1 MEEKKY
7 KKNLH
12 EGSRAS
18 TYEHARG
25 LRHTQTD
32 AEKKL
37 WSLLRNRQLKG
48 KKFRRQHPFADYILD
63 FYCHECKLSV
73 ELDGNFHTEKDQR
86 EYDEARTR
94 LLNEFKI
101 TVLRFWNHEVMNG
114 PEKVI
119 EKIAAC
125 LY

>member
-18 TYEHARG
+18 TFQHARE
-25 LRHTQTD
+25 LRHAETD

-37 WSLLRNRQLKG
+37 WAFLRNRQLKG
-48 KKFRRQHPFADYILD
+48 KKFRRQHPFADYVLD
-63 FYCHECKLSV
+63 FYCHECKLDV
-73 ELDGNFHTEKDQR
+73 EVDGNFHNEKEQQ

-94 LLNEFKI
+94 LLNEYKI
-101 TVLRFWNHEVMNG
+101 TVLRFWNHEVMNE

-119 EKIAAC
+119 EKIGAHIN
-125 LY
+125 